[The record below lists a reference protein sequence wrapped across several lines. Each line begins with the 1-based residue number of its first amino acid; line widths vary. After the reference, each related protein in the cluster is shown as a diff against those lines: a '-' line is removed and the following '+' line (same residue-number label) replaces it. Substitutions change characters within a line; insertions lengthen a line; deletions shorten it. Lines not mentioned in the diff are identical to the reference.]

1 MWSDALLAYLHY
13 LSIFTLIVFVTA
25 EAVVLRPD
33 MTPAIRRRLSIYD
46 AVYGAS
52 AGAVLVSGLLRLFYG
67 AKGAAFY
74 VHNPVFHIKMGLFVL
89 VALMSI
95 PPTLTILRW
104 KRQGKTLPDFVPT
117 PAEIAKVRRW
127 VMLEA
132 HLIIFI
138 PLAAVLMARGIGM

>member
-1 MWSDALLAYLHY
+1 
-13 LSIFTLIVFVTA
+13 VFLTA

-33 MTPAIRRRLSIYD
+33 MTPEIRRRLARYD
-46 AVYGAS
+46 AVFGMA
-52 AGAVLVSGLLRLFYG
+52 ALAVLVTGVLRVLYG

-74 VHNPVFHIKMGLFVL
+74 LHNPVFHVKIGLYIL
-89 VALMSI
+89 VGLLSI
-95 PPTLTILRW
+95 MPTVAILRW
-104 KRQGKTLPDFVPT
+104 KKQGKTLPDFVPT

-127 VMLEA
+127 VMIES

>member
-13 LSIFTLIVFVTA
+13 ISIFTLIVFLTA

-33 MTPAIRRRLSIYD
+33 MTPEIRRRLARYD
-46 AVYGAS
+46 AVFGMA
-52 AGAVLVSGLLRLFYG
+52 ALAVLVTGVLRVLYG

-74 VHNPVFHIKMGLFVL
+74 LHNPVFHVKIGLYIL
-89 VALMSI
+89 VGLLSI
-95 PPTLTILRW
+95 MPTVAILRW
-104 KRQGKTLPDFVPT
+104 KKQGKTLPDFVPT
-117 PAEIAKVRRW
+117 PAEIAKVLRL
-127 VMLEA
+127 VMIES

>member
-1 MWSDALLAYLHY
+1 MWLDALLAYLHY
-13 LSIFTLIVFVTA
+13 ISIFTLIVFLTA

-33 MTPAIRRRLSIYD
+33 MTPEIRRRLARYD
-46 AVYGAS
+46 AVFGMA
-52 AGAVLVSGLLRLFYG
+52 ALAVLVTGVLRVLYG

-74 VHNPVFHIKMGLFVL
+74 LHNPVFHVKIGLYIL
-89 VALMSI
+89 VGLLSI
-95 PPTLTILRW
+95 MPTVAILRW
-104 KRQGKTLPDFVPT
+104 KKQGKTLPDFVPT

-127 VMLEA
+127 VMIES

>member
-67 AKGAAFY
+67 AKGVAFY

>member
-33 MTPAIRRRLSIYD
+33 MTPAIRKRLAIYD

-52 AGAVLVSGLLRLFYG
+52 AGAVLISGLLLLFYG
-67 AKGAAFY
+67 AKGVGVLRAQ
-74 VHNPVFHIKMGLFVL
+74 PGLPYQDGAVRPGSAD
-89 VALMSI
+89 VDPAHPRHPALEG
-95 PPTLTILRW
+95 
-104 KRQGKTLPDFVPT
+104 QGKTLPDFVPT

>member
-13 LSIFTLIVFVTA
+13 ISIFTLIVFLTA

-33 MTPAIRRRLSIYD
+33 MTPEIRRRLARYD
-46 AVYGAS
+46 AVFGMA
-52 AGAVLVSGLLRLFYG
+52 ALAVLVTGVLRVHYG

-74 VHNPVFHIKMGLFVL
+74 LHNPVFHVKIGLYIL
-89 VALMSI
+89 VGLLSI
-95 PPTLTILRW
+95 MPTVAILRW
-104 KRQGKTLPDFVPT
+104 KKQGKTLPDFVPT

-127 VMLEA
+127 VMIES

>member
-95 PPTLTILRW
+95 PPTVTILRW

>member
-1 MWSDALLAYLHY
+1 LLAYLHY
-13 LSIFTLIVFVTA
+13 ISIFTLIVFLTA

-33 MTPAIRRRLSIYD
+33 MTPEIRRRLARYD
-46 AVYGAS
+46 AVFGMA
-52 AGAVLVSGLLRLFYG
+52 ALAVLVTGVLRVLYG

-74 VHNPVFHIKMGLFVL
+74 LHNPVFHVKIGLYIL
-89 VALMSI
+89 VGLLSI
-95 PPTLTILRW
+95 MPTVAILRW
-104 KRQGKTLPDFVPT
+104 KKQGKTLPDFVPT

-127 VMLEA
+127 VMIES